1 MDHAALLDQID
12 AIVAPHVKPGGPGL
26 VVGLARHGTVLARK
40 AYGHAHIE
48 LGVAMTCETVFPI
61 ASITKQMT
69 SLCALVLQ
77 EEGLLDID
85 APIGNWVPELPEA
98 ARVPTLR
105 QLMQHVSGLR
115 CYVDAA
121 GMDALAPRPDGY
133 GLETLKGITSIAAPP
148 GAWQVYNNSGH
159 MLTSL
164 AIERAAGAPFEDVM
178 QSRVFGPLEMTRT
191 RLVRTIKTLIPGA
204 ASLYLPASET
214 EWQNSSSFRSEI
226 LGDGGV
232 YSTLDDMLI
241 WAKALR
247 TQDPRIGTALWQ
259 ELKVPA
265 VLADGSRS
273 GYGLGLMLETK
284 RGIECIGHG
293 GALAGLLTYMTTAA
307 ESGIDVVVMA
317 NQMVRSDA
325 VADAI
330 IAAVLGEAALL
341 PEPAA
346 AKAADH
352 QDLIGPLFV
361 SEDCIASFA
370 DAGGMLALAMNG
382 NPPAPLQVAA
392 DGTADFT
399 LPTPIGPVLVSII
412 EDGIRIRAGG
422 ERHDCTRIIAPT
434 PGIADIASGV
444 AGQYACA
451 ETGGTFVIAT
461 GEDQFTVAAR
471 GRWGWSNYVARPVAP
486 DLLSLS
492 DPAMPLMGGAYLR
505 LVRDGDAVTG
515 VLLETGRTRHLHFAK
530 V

>member
-1 MDHAALLDQID
+1 MDHAALLEKID

-26 VVGLARHGTVLARK
+26 VVGLAWHGTVLARK
-40 AYGHAHIE
+40 AYGHAHVE
-48 LGVAMTCETVFPI
+48 LGVAMTCETLFPI
-61 ASITKQMT
+61 ASISKHMT
-69 SLCALVLQ
+69 SLCALVLH

-85 APIGNWVPELPEA
+85 APIGKWVPELPEA
-98 ARVPTLR
+98 ARIPTLR

-133 GLETLKGITSIAAPP
+133 GLETLKGITSVAAPP

-164 AIERAAGAPFEDVM
+164 AIERAAGAPFEAVLD
-178 QSRVFGPLEMTRT
+178 SRLFSRLGMANT

-232 YSTLDDMLI
+232 YSALDDMLI
-241 WAKALR
+241 WAEALR
-247 TQDPRIGTALWQ
+247 TEDPRIGAALWQ
-259 ELKVPA
+259 QLKVPA

-284 RGIECIGHG
+284 RGVDCIGHG

-307 ESGIDVVVMA
+307 ESGLDIVVMA

-325 VADAI
+325 IAHAI
-330 IAAVLGEAALL
+330 LAEVLGEAALL

-352 QDLIGPLFV
+352 PDLIGPLFT
-361 SEDCIASFA
+361 SADCIASFA
-370 DAGGMLALAMNG
+370 DAEGTLALAMNG
-382 NPPAPLQVAA
+382 NPPAPLQVAS
-392 DGTADFT
+392 DRTADFVMV
-399 LPTPIGPVLVSII
+399 TPIGPVLVSII
-412 EDGIRIRAGG
+412 EHGVRIRAGG
-422 ERHDCTRIIAPT
+422 ECHDCARITAPT
-434 PGIADIASGV
+434 PGMADLAGDAIGRYAS
-444 AGQYACA
+444 A
-451 ETGGTFVIAT
+451 ETGGALAISS
-461 GEDQFTVAAR
+461 GEDMFTVAAR

-486 DLLSLS
+486 DLLSLA

-505 LVRDGDAVTG
+505 LVRTGEAVTSA
-515 VLLETGRTRHLHFAK
+515 LLETGRTRHLHFTKA
-530 V
+530 